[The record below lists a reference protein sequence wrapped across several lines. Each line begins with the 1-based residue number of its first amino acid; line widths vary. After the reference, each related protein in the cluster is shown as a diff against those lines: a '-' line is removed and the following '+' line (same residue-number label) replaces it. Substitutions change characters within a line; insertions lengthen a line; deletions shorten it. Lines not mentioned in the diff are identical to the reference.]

1 MTMITTL
8 SACLFFVLTLFVV
21 IFQWLIF
28 FKLPLGEYT
37 MGGQNKGVLPK
48 KYRIGAFIQ
57 SFILLFNGI
66 VVLDAGFQ
74 FSVFSNTFIEYYRW
88 FIMVLMFISMV
99 MNLIT
104 KSQKERRLWAPV
116 TVVMFV
122 LSMIVLVG

>member
-1 MTMITTL
+1 MTMITTF
-8 SACLFFVLTLFVV
+8 STSLFFVLTLFVV

-28 FKLPLGEYT
+28 LKLPLGEYT
-37 MGGQNKGVLPK
+37 MGGLNKGVLPK
-48 KYRIGAFIQ
+48 KYRITALIQ

-122 LSMIVLVG
+122 LSMIVLMG

>member
-21 IFQWLIF
+21 IFQWLLF

-37 MGGQNKGVLPK
+37 MGGQNIGVLPK
-48 KYRIGAFIQ
+48 KYRIAAFIQ

-74 FSVFSNTFIEYYRW
+74 FCVFSNTFIEYYRW

-116 TVVMFV
+116 TLVMFV
-122 LSMIVLVG
+122 LSMIVLMG